1 MLAGPCHLDS
11 VTVFALKF
19 VKHVNFSTNIFKRS
33 GQRLKGFFFGQMN
46 TQHGDCETLH
56 SLEVYR
62 LCQIDDVQTAAER
75 AVRDFYKELRG

>member
-19 VKHVNFSTNIFKRS
+19 VKLVNKHFQTFRSEIKR
-33 GQRLKGFFFGQMN
+33 FFFFCQMN
-46 TQHGDCETLH
+46 TQHGDCENLH